1 MSIGRIVAAALA
13 STAMLTGADAAAGF
27 TTGPNLAQH
36 TPNVNFDCRTRP
48 TVVGPQFYGF
58 PDNCTYLG
66 TSADGRMTAP
76 PLGGG
81 VVTSVRVKAAAPVGP
96 MQITAVRSIG
106 STTAGVTCCFYAG
119 ETGVFTPRANA
130 TTTVRTR
137 LPLENSIN
145 PDAGIQVV
153 DYAALTIRADGV
165 AIPGQYPGNNQFEGS
180 LSFFPRITAADN
192 VNGRID
198 GWGTSLVPLL
208 SAEITPLC
216 GGGRGRIGPGERR
229 LAGAWPEDTALPPPR
244 LDAGDRGGRCLG
256 GVTIRD
262 GSIRGSNA
270 SVPLDCNLT
279 VRCNGKL
286 TLLSSNGGTK
296 LGRSKFKLASGARK
310 QVSVKLTEA
319 GKKAARGNGSLGVK
333 AKAKVKGAPGAKTK
347 IKLKR

>member
-1 MSIGRIVAAALA
+1 MLA
-13 STAMLTGADAAAGF
+13 GAGTATAI

-36 TPNVNFDCRTRP
+36 TPNANFDCRTRP

-96 MQITAVRSIG
+96 MQITAARSIG
-106 STTAGVTCCFYAG
+106 STTSGVTCCFYAG
-119 ETGVFTPRANA
+119 ESGVFTPRANA

-137 LPLENSIN
+137 LPLDNSIN
-145 PDAGIQVV
+145 PDAGIHVV
-153 DYAALTIRADGV
+153 DYAALTVRANGV
-165 AIPGQYPGNNQFEGS
+165 AVPGQYPGTNQFEGS
-180 LSFFPRITAADN
+180 LAFFPRISAADN
-192 VNGRID
+192 VAGRVD

-216 GGGRGRIGPGERR
+216 GGGSGRISPAVRR
-229 LAGAWPEDTALPPPR
+229 VAHAWPADGALPPPR
-244 LDAGDRGGRCLG
+244 LGAGARGGRCLG

-262 GSIRGSNA
+262 GSIGGSSA

-279 VRCNGKL
+279 GRCRGKL
-286 TLLSSNGGTK
+286 TLLSGNGGSK
-296 LGRSKFKLASGARK
+296 LGSSKFKLPSGARK
-310 QVSVKLTEA
+310 QVSVKLTKA
-319 GKKAARGNGSLGVK
+319 GKKAAKGNGSLGAK
-333 AKAKVKGAPGAKTK
+333 ANAKVKGGPGVTTK

>member
-1 MSIGRIVAAALA
+1 MVLATVLAAALPLA
-13 STAMLTGADAAAGF
+13 GADAAIAI

-36 TPNVNFDCRTRP
+36 APNAAFDCRTRP

-66 TSADGRMTAP
+66 TSASGRATAP

-81 VVTSVRVKAAAPVGP
+81 VVTAVRIKAAAPVGP
-96 MQITAVRSIG
+96 MQITGVRSIG
-106 STTAGVTCCFYAG
+106 STTTGVTCCFYAG
-119 ETGVFTPRANA
+119 ESGVFTPRANA

-137 LPLENSIN
+137 LPLDNSIN

-153 DYAALTIRADGV
+153 DYAALTIRANGV

-180 LSFFPRITAADN
+180 LAFFPRITPADN
-192 VNGRID
+192 VTGRVD

-216 GGGRGRIGPGERR
+216 GGGGRVGGAERR
-229 LAGAWPEDTALPPPR
+229 VAHAWPADAALPPPP
-244 LDAGDRGGRCLG
+244 LGAGRAGGRCLG
-256 GVTIRD
+256 GVSIRD
-262 GSIRGSNA
+262 GTIGASGA

-279 VRCNGKL
+279 SRCRGKL
-286 TLLSSNGGTK
+286 TLLAKNGKAK
-296 LGRSKFKLASGARK
+296 LGKAKFKLEPGARK
-310 QVSVKLTEA
+310 KVKVKLTRT
-319 GKKAARGNGSLGVK
+319 GKKAARGKGSLTAK
-333 AKAKVKGAPGAKTK
+333 AKAKVKGGPAETSK